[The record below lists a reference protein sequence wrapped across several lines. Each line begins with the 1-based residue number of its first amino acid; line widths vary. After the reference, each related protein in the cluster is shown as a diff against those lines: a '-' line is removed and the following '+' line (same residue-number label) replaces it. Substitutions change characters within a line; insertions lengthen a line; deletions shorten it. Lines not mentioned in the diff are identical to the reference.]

1 MNAADLIGVT
11 SAVGS
16 LGGITAIG
24 LILRSAFRGVSDQW
38 ARIFETQERQISE
51 LQKDLTA
58 SREQQ
63 AADRARFEEQIKSL
77 TQRFETE
84 LSAAKLEAKRYRA
97 DYERISEELRAIH
110 RQMSTA
116 NPTTINVGTTGAGAT
131 A

>member
-77 TQRFETE
+77 TQRFEAE
-84 LSAAKLEAKRYRA
+84 LLASKLEAKQYRQ
-97 DYERISEELRAIH
+97 DYERISEEMRQMH
-110 RQMSTA
+110 RQMSA
-116 NPTTINVGTTGAGAT
+116 ASPTTVNVGTGAPA
-131 A
+131 

>member
-24 LILRSAFRGVSDQW
+24 LILRSAFRGVTDQW

-77 TQRFETE
+77 TQRFEAE
-84 LSAAKLEAKRYRA
+84 LLASKLEAKQYRQ
-97 DYERISEELRAIH
+97 DYERISEEMRQMH
-110 RQMSTA
+110 RQMSA
-116 NPTTINVGTTGAGAT
+116 ASPTTVNVGTGAPA
-131 A
+131 

>member
-24 LILRSAFRGVSDQW
+24 LILRSAFRGVTDQW

-77 TQRFETE
+77 TQRFEAE
-84 LSAAKLEAKRYRA
+84 LLASKLEAKQYRA
-97 DYERISEELRAIH
+97 DYERISEELRAMH
-110 RQMSTA
+110 RQMA
-116 NPTTINVGTTGAGAT
+116 AGAQ